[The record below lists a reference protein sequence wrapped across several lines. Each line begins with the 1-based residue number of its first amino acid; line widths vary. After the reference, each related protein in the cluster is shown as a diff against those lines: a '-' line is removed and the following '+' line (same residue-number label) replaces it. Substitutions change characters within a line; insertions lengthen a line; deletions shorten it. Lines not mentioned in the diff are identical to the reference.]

1 MIRVRC
7 VNADGTDPPLV
18 EGHVYEIDRIFGPYH
33 YEIGDDL
40 FRKERFIEISIAD
53 RDISDDRD
61 RGGSSKWSPRII
73 SIECP
78 CGIHRA
84 SCDYHRP

>member
-40 FRKERFIEISIAD
+40 FRKDRFIEI
-53 RDISDDRD
+53 DIKDLSDDRD
-61 RGGSSKWSPRII
+61 RGPISRRATRSL

-78 CGIHRA
+78 CGINRTE
-84 SCDYHRP
+84 CTYHRP